1 MIRKLNCIIIA
12 LCVFFCLQGC
22 KQATKASLKKGAK
35 ETVQEVIE
43 KSAKKTSKTT
53 ILTSKK
59 ITKETLP
66 AKRKALAVVKDKTGR
81 IVPEINNLNAN
92 AVNYPDAINKQLL
105 KIRRKAISPYD
116 QFPTMAQ
123 LKSYDIKK
131 LYISDEPSA
140 DLLRRN
146 LYIAMNS
153 QSVDICKGFG
163 GTAAHHV
170 IEGTDKY
177 AAKSRAILRK
187 FNININAPENGI
199 LLPDGENSIY
209 KGCMHRTSHT
219 PEYSEYVYDKIKDAK
234 SRDEL
239 IAFLLEIKHELYQ
252 GKLNLQGPAQ
262 GINKNIL

>member
-1 MIRKLNCIIIA
+1 MIRKFNYIIIV
-12 LCVFFCLQGC
+12 LCTLFCLPGC
-22 KQATKASLKKGAK
+22 KQITKSSLKKAAK
-35 ETVQEVIE
+35 ETTGEVIE
-43 KSAKKTSKTT
+43 KSAAKTSKVA
-53 ILTSKK
+53 ILASKK
-59 ITKETLP
+59 LTIESLP
-66 AKRKALAVVKDKTGR
+66 KNRKALATIKDKTGR
-81 IVPEINNLNAN
+81 IVPEINNLNTNSAN
-92 AVNYPDAINKQLL
+92 YTDAINKQLL
-105 KIRRKAISPYD
+105 KIRRMAISPYD

-123 LKSYDIKK
+123 LKSYDVKK
-131 LYISDEPSA
+131 LFISDEPSA
-140 DLLRRN
+140 DLLRKN
-146 LYIAMNS
+146 LYLVMNR

-177 AAKSRAILRK
+177 ATKSREILKK

-219 PEYSEYVYDKIKDAK
+219 PEYSGYVYDKIKDAK

-239 IAFLLEIKHELYQ
+239 IALLSEIKHELYQ

>member
-1 MIRKLNCIIIA
+1 M
-12 LCVFFCLQGC
+12 
-22 KQATKASLKKGAK
+22 
-35 ETVQEVIE
+35 
-43 KSAKKTSKTT
+43 
-53 ILTSKK
+53 
-59 ITKETLP
+59 
-66 AKRKALAVVKDKTGR
+66 
-81 IVPEINNLNAN
+81 NAN

-123 LKSYDIKK
+123 LKAYDIKK
-131 LYISDEPSA
+131 MYISDEPSA